1 MHGAW
6 KLEDARQDASSEA
19 LERAP
24 CQHLDFG
31 LLASRVVREYI
42 SFYFK
47 PFSLCLLLQILQ
59 QANIFEVTIV
69 STVKPIVSC
78 ITHIR
83 ELSRLLDAQ
92 LYSRITDIT
101 EAAFLHLQQVLLYCK
116 ASLSFQ
122 TLQTV
127 SLRTSA
133 VRTHQIQGKV
143 AEQCFRLGRG
153 PLPTC
158 SFSALF
164 KNFTTITIFGC
175 TGSSAVRGLS
185 PVVAGGAALCC
196 GLRASRCADCSC
208 CGARALGVWAPVVAV
223 RRLSR
228 PVARRIFPDRGLD
241 LCPVPRQRQSLSNLS
256 LSFWVF

>member
-1 MHGAW
+1 M
-6 KLEDARQDASSEA
+6 
-19 LERAP
+19 
-24 CQHLDFG
+24 
-31 LLASRVVREYI
+31 
-42 SFYFK
+42 
-47 PFSLCLLLQILQ
+47 
-59 QANIFEVTIV
+59 
-69 STVKPIVSC
+69 
-78 ITHIR
+78 
-83 ELSRLLDAQ
+83 
-92 LYSRITDIT
+92 
-101 EAAFLHLQQVLLYCK
+101 
-116 ASLSFQ
+116 
-122 TLQTV
+122 
-127 SLRTSA
+127 
-133 VRTHQIQGKV
+133 
-143 AEQCFRLGRG
+143 AEQCFMLGRG

-256 LSFWVF
+256 LSFWVFWFPMNFLFGLWIFSLRSFHPRPWRLIPVCHGAPSSVPSWCCLSYFCLLFPEC